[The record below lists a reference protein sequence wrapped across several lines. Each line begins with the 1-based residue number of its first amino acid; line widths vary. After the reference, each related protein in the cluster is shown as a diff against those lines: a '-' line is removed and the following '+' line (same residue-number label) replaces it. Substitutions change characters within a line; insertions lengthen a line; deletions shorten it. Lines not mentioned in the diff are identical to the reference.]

1 MGLRI
6 LWVLGLS
13 AAGLQGFRVL
23 GKWVLD
29 FRALGLLG
37 FMRLLCLGLW
47 GLDGVLVLGFG
58 VSGF

>member
-37 FMRLLCLGLW
+37 FMQLLCLGLW